1 MKFCSLVT
9 VAFAS
14 ALLLASC
21 ASSDKNPLPLYLA
34 PDSPMDPPGTS
45 SAREAEFKGRQKEG
59 AFKIGEVAYVSQGKA
74 YFFARNPELD
84 GDNGGKMMDAD
95 TVTITS
101 CEGMYY
107 YVKTKDL
114 DGGYLRE
121 SDLINAQA
129 KEMMNFD
136 SSSVDGI
143 FFGDPSAVPAVT
155 GGGALFPTT
164 DGLTIAMPAG
174 EDPNARKVLTNAQG
188 RVVTLESK
196 KTEASNRFAEK
207 TASLPFTTAPAPAVS
222 EPSVPAEPAAPA
234 APADFVPS
242 TADDSD
248 IPDLP

>member
-1 MKFCSLVT
+1 MKIHTLAIAALT
-9 VAFAS
+9 S

-45 SAREAEFKGRQKEG
+45 TAREAEFKKRQKEG
-59 AFKIGEVAYVSQGKA
+59 AFKVGETAYVSQGKA
-74 YFFARNPELD
+74 YFFTQNPEID
-84 GDNGGKMMDAD
+84 GGNGGKMMDAD

-107 YVKTKDL
+107 YVTTPDE

-136 SSSVDGI
+136 GSSVDGI

-155 GGGALFPTT
+155 GSGALFPTT
-164 DGLTIAMPAG
+164 DGLTIQMPGG
-174 EDPNARKVLTNAQG
+174 EDPTARKVLTNAQG

-196 KTEASNRFAEK
+196 KTEASARFEK
-207 TASLPFTTAPAPAVS
+207 KKASLPFTSTP
-222 EPSVPAEPAAPA
+222 EPASNPTPA
-234 APADFVPS
+234 AAPTPPSDFVPS
-242 TADDSD
+242 SASDAD